1 MEIFDMAQTRVVIN
15 CVALYYTKGASG
27 TNYIKKEKFRAEI
40 PRDETNLRTLK
51 NIIRYGY
58 FLSVRCLAIQ
68 FYNFEWH
75 GICQIWFKSWLYIS
89 FRFYSGYGGIK
100 DVAKKAGLCS
110 NVDIKMA
117 RMSKPPSGPPECFAI
132 NTDVQA
138 KLEMQ
143 SIITGTDSS
152 QRK

>member
-1 MEIFDMAQTRVVIN
+1 MAQTRVVIN

-68 FYNFEWH
+68 FYNFE
-75 GICQIWFKSWLYIS
+75 
-89 FRFYSGYGGIK
+89 
-100 DVAKKAGLCS
+100 
-110 NVDIKMA
+110 
-117 RMSKPPSGPPECFAI
+117 
-132 NTDVQA
+132 
-138 KLEMQ
+138 
-143 SIITGTDSS
+143 
-152 QRK
+152 